1 MRSHELK
8 RTKRAIRRDVL
19 ARRDAMPP
27 PVRAQEGARAIDRFL
42 VLPEVTAARTVAAF
56 WSFGSE
62 LDTAPLLAALTERG
76 IRMVLPRIAGD
87 DITMRTWAPGDPME
101 PTSFGAME
109 PAQGDR
115 VDPADLDVVCT
126 PGVAFDAWGGRIGY
140 GGGYYDRLFD
150 RGPRGRRIA
159 LAFDLQVLDEALPQ
173 GAFDRR
179 VDVLVTPTRTIVVAD
194 RPQGG
199 PRT

>member
-8 RTKRAIRRDVL
+8 RAKRAIRRDVL

-27 PVRAQEGARAIDRFL
+27 SVRADEGARAIGRFL
-42 VLPEVTAARTVAAF
+42 ALAEVAAARTVAAF

-62 LDTAPLLAALTERG
+62 LDTAPLLTSLTEGG
-76 IRMVLPRIAGD
+76 IRVALPRIEGD
-87 DITMRTWAPGDPME
+87 VLTMRTWAPGDPVE

-109 PAQGDR
+109 PADGDP

-126 PGVAFDAWGGRIGY
+126 PGVAFDPWGGRIGY
-140 GGGYYDRLFD
+140 GGGFYDRLFD
-150 RGPRGRRIA
+150 LGACGRRVAI
-159 LAFDLQVLDEALPQ
+159 AFDLQVHDRPLPQ

-179 VDVLVTPTRTIVVAD
+179 VEVIVTPTRTIVVAD
-194 RPQGG
+194 G
-199 PRT
+199 PST